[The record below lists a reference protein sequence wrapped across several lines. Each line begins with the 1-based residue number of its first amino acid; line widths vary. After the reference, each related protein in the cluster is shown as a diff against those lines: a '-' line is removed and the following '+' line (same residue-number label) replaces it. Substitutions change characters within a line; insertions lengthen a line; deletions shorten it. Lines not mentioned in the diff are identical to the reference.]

1 MKKAR
6 KTAASPTPAERKDW
20 FKIGGAAF
28 AVWALAHTVL
38 TATRYGVDQGIYFW
52 FGNLLLTASAWG
64 FWTKNRGIL
73 ISALALACFTEGA
86 WILDNV
92 SRVFWGS
99 HLLGLTTFLYTPGL
113 SMDEFLLAHHPYFL
127 IPACFFAL
135 YFMGKKPSNA
145 VRLTS
150 IATPLVLVASY
161 FLFPAARNV
170 NCVHQACIAG
180 MRQWSGLAYT
190 TAFAVTFF
198 GAHLIATAWFEGM
211 FNGLKRTPKRRK
223 ALVEAFA
230 GALALACC
238 FSAWDTHYKMT
249 LPALACAPAMENGL
263 VKIGC
268 DYTQVSGPGSLVF
281 AYKMQ
286 NKTQDA
292 LICRTQ
298 ATTQYNAFVLDKS
311 VTLAPG
317 ESRKLGHVLPYP
329 DVSVDVAL
337 SAACETT
344 TERAVASEMPVSP
357 TVLRQDAR

>member
-6 KTAASPTPAERKDW
+6 KTAATLAITEPRDW

-28 AVWALAHTVL
+28 GLWALAHTAL
-38 TATRYGVDQGIYFW
+38 AAFRYGADQGVYFW
-52 FGNLLLTASAWG
+52 FGNLLLIAVAWG
-64 FWTKNRGIL
+64 LWNKNRGVL

-86 WILDNV
+86 WIVDNL
-92 SRVFWGS
+92 SRVFGGS

-113 SMDEFLLAHHPYFL
+113 PMDEFLLAHHPYFI

-145 VRLTS
+145 VRITS
-150 IATPLVLVASY
+150 IATPLVLATSY
-161 FLFPAARNV
+161 WLFPAARNV
-170 NCVHQACIAG
+170 NCVHQACVAG
-180 MRQWSGLAYT
+180 LQQWDGLAYT
-190 TAFAVTFF
+190 TAFAVTLF
-198 GAHLIATAWFEGM
+198 GAHLIATAWLEGV

-223 ALVEAFA
+223 IMVESFA

-238 FSAWDTHYKMT
+238 FSAWDSHYKLT
-249 LPALACAPAMENGL
+249 LPALACGPAMENGL

-268 DYTQVSGPGSLVF
+268 DYTQASRPGSLIF
-281 AYKMQ
+281 AYKLQ
-286 NKTQDA
+286 NKTQNA
-292 LICRTQ
+292 IVCRTQ
-298 ATTQYNAFVLDKS
+298 ATTQYNAFVLDKA

-317 ESRKLGHVLPYP
+317 QSRKMGQVLPYP

-344 TERAVASEMPVSP
+344 TERAIASEAPSQP
-357 TVLRQDAR
+357 ARRQDAR